1 MNMRGR
7 DCCLVRTRTYLDPEN
22 VPHWHGLSL
31 AGTGAGR
38 QEYTTIISH
47 PSETHE
53 YFDHT
58 GSGHPFCS
66 LYPVGRDVRIHRVT
80 KPTDITAVV
89 IDVARE
95 QVGIDVPVSVE
106 SPLFAGGLG
115 LDSIG
120 CLDLILTIEA

>member
-1 MNMRGR
+1 LFFVPIGR
-7 DCCLVRTRTYLDPEN
+7 Y
-22 VPHWHGLSL
+22 
-31 AGTGAGR
+31 A
-38 QEYTTIISH
+38 
-47 PSETHE
+47 
-53 YFDHT
+53 
-58 GSGHPFCS
+58 
-66 LYPVGRDVRIHRVT
+66 RIHRVT

-120 CLDLILTIEA
+120 CLDLILKIEAKLGLRLRDEDLTEESLSTVDSLIHHVQRRLARDDVDALQ